1 MNNKSIWLLGAIS
14 ASAMVAS
21 TACIIVDDTSG
32 TGGAGGAGG
41 ASSSANVS
49 TDDSTTASTDASSGA
64 NVSTG
69 TGPCVS
75 CSEYYSNGMGELC
88 PASQTLAEAL
98 DSCVCGTC
106 EADCGAMC
114 DSTAMACEDCLKAA
128 AQDTC
133 KAQTA
138 ACSNDT

>member
-1 MNNKSIWLLGAIS
+1 MNNKSIWLLGAVS
-14 ASAMVAS
+14 ASAMSAS

>member
-1 MNNKSIWLLGAIS
+1 MNNKSIWLLGAVS

-49 TDDSTTASTDASSGA
+49 TDASSGA

-69 TGPCVS
+69 TGTCVS
-75 CSEYYSNGMGELC
+75 CSEYYSNGGMGELC
-88 PASQTLAEAL
+88 PASQTLAESL
-98 DSCVCGTC
+98 DSCVCGAC

-114 DSTAMACEDCLKAA
+114 DSNETACDDCFQAA

>member
-1 MNNKSIWLLGAIS
+1 MNNKSIWLLGAVS

-21 TACIIVDDTSG
+21 TACIIVDDTDG
-32 TGGAGGAGG
+32 TGGAGG

-49 TDDSTTASTDASSGA
+49 TDASSGA

-69 TGPCVS
+69 TGTCVS

-88 PASQTLAEAL
+88 PASQTLGEAL

-114 DSTAMACEDCLKAA
+114 DSTAMACEDCINAA
-128 AQDTC
+128 KQDTC
-133 KAQTA
+133 KAQSA

>member
-1 MNNKSIWLLGAIS
+1 MNNKSIWLLGAVS

-98 DSCVCGTC
+98 DSCVCGAC

-114 DSTAMACEDCLKAA
+114 DSTATACDDCIQAA
-128 AQDTC
+128 ALDTC
-133 KAQTA
+133 KAQNT

>member
-1 MNNKSIWLLGAIS
+1 MNNKSIWLLGAVS

>member
-1 MNNKSIWLLGAIS
+1 MNNKMIWLLGAVS

-32 TGGAGGAGG
+32 TGGAGGAGAG
-41 ASSSANVS
+41 GDISVANVGS
-49 TDDSTTASTDASSGA
+49 TATDASTDA
-64 NVSTG
+64 STG

-75 CSEYYSNGMGELC
+75 CSEFYSNGGMGELC
-88 PASQTLAEAL
+88 PASQMLAESL
-98 DSCVCGTC
+98 DSCVCGAC

-114 DSTAMACEDCLKAA
+114 DSTAMACDDCLKAA
-128 AQDTC
+128 ALDAC
-133 KAQTA
+133 KAQNT

>member
-1 MNNKSIWLLGAIS
+1 MNNKSIWLLGAVS

-32 TGGAGGAGG
+32 TGGAGGAGAG
-41 ASSSANVS
+41 GDISVANVGS
-49 TDDSTTASTDASSGA
+49 TATDASSGA
-64 NVSTG
+64 NVSSG

-75 CSEYYSNGMGELC
+75 CSEYYSNGGMGELC
-88 PASQTLAEAL
+88 PASQTLAESL
-98 DSCVCGTC
+98 DSCICGAC

-114 DSTAMACEDCLKAA
+114 DSNAMACDDCFQAA